1 MLTYSGRAKY
11 SHGVGRSSVV
21 SAEYEYR
28 VGELGLA
35 PLPEH
40 RINLGGEYSRALSTS
55 RRATFR
61 FNISPSSLEIS
72 ELTPNAP
79 VTGRVYRLQGDASVD
94 YQFRRTWRASGS
106 YLRSVEYVAV
116 LTRPVFADSVRADL
130 TGLVARRVDVSI
142 SAGYAAGDSALTRDS
157 NQLETYYGHGKGSV
171 CADAHIRAIHGILL
185 LLLRPAGLVAAGART
200 AEHVRTARHQSRFD
214 AVGASVLSRF
224 TESFPA

>member
-1 MLTYSGRAKY
+1 MQTYSGRAKY

-106 YLRSVEYVAV
+106 YLRGVEYVAV
-116 LTRPVFADSVRADL
+116 LTRPIFADSARADL

-157 NQLETYYGHGKGSV
+157 NQLETSTATARVRFALTRTFALYTEYFYYFYDLRGSLLLAPGLPNTFEQHG
-171 CADAHIRAIHGILL
+171 IRA
-185 LLLRPAGLVAAGART
+185 GLTLWVP
-200 AEHVRTARHQSRFD
+200 VF
-214 AVGASVLSRF
+214 
-224 TESFPA
+224 